1 MSNQF
6 IRLGFLLLVLISLAS
21 CSQGPEEFG
30 ILEGKVSI
38 GPLVP
43 VLREGEDPPTPAPEV
58 YSAREI
64 VVYKK
69 NGVTEY
75 TRLKIQAAGSSPAPP
90 PGANDVID
98 INRIG
103 IDSADNLP
111 LEIRITSNQ
120 IVTLDIEIDTGI
132 R

>member
-6 IRLGFLLLVLISLAS
+6 IRLGFLLLGLISLAS

-30 ILEGKVSI
+30 ILEGKVNI

-75 TRLKIQAAGSSPAPP
+75 TRLKIQADGRYQAELPVG
-90 PGANDVID
+90 NYVID